1 MARPAQA
8 YNRRQRGRRAVC
20 HEGVA
25 GLAGPQS
32 RLYDGFMG
40 RYAATIRFAFLALLA
55 FGWPAIG
62 MAEGRRVQ
70 IITSFPPSFFEPF
83 RSAFRKNHP
92 DIAVEVVQRK
102 TTAAVIDIR
111 AQKRPEADLFWA
123 SAPDAFELLKR
134 ANLLAPVQPR
144 KTGAPETIAGYPVND
159 PDHRYL
165 GFAVSGYGLVYNPA
179 YLAARGLPVPR
190 TWADLAAPV
199 YAGHIGLTSPAR
211 SGTTH
216 LMVEALLQSLGWERG
231 WALWSVIGGNL
242 ATITARSFGVTAGV
256 ARGRFGIGIS
266 IDFLTEARTGDGE
279 TNRFVLPGETLFA
292 PASIARL
299 ATSPNPKEAEL
310 FIDFVL
316 SPEGQKMLREPR
328 IGRLAISPSAY
339 APDET
344 PPHLSETEGIFNRTG
359 FDAGLSAGR
368 YELVNLIFDEWITF
382 RRTEHA
388 RLWRGLQTMEAA
400 LLTRPDE
407 QAARLLTQARAALTQ
422 PPISTAELGEPGRFQ
437 NIVRVPRGLPVPEE
451 QARIETDIRNAIAAR
466 ATEASDNLQRAAE
479 RLAAL
484 GWRDENL
491 TGARP

>member
-1 MARPAQA
+1 
-8 YNRRQRGRRAVC
+8 
-20 HEGVA
+20 
-25 GLAGPQS
+25 
-32 RLYDGFMG
+32 MG
-40 RYAATIRFAFLALLA
+40 RYAAMIRLVLLALLA
-55 FGWPAIG
+55 LGWPAAG

-83 RSAFRKNHP
+83 RSAFRNRHP

-102 TTAAVIDIR
+102 TTAAVVDIR
-111 AQKRPEADLFWA
+111 TQKRPEADLFWA

-134 ANLLAPVQPR
+134 ANLLAPLQPR

-159 PDHRYL
+159 PENRYL
-165 GFAVSGYGLVYNPA
+165 GFAVSGYGLVYNAA
-179 YLAARGLPVPR
+179 YLTARGLPVPR
-190 TWADLAAPV
+190 NWADLAAPV
-199 YAGHIGLTSPAR
+199 YAGHIGLTSPGR

-231 WALWSVIGGNL
+231 WALWSAIGGNL

-266 IDFLTEARTGDGE
+266 IDFLTEAGTAEGE
-279 TNRFVLPGETLFA
+279 GNRFVLPGETLFA

-310 FIDFVL
+310 VIDFVL
-316 SPEGQKMLREPR
+316 SLAGQKMLREPR
-328 IGRLAISPSAY
+328 IGRLAVSPSAY
-339 APDET
+339 GPDET

-382 RRTEHA
+382 RRAEHA
-388 RLWRGLQTMEAA
+388 RLWRNLQVMEAA

-407 QAARLLTQARAALTQ
+407 QAAKLLTQTRAALSQ
-422 PPISTAELGEPGRFQ
+422 PPVSAMELGEPWRFR
-437 NIVRVPRGLPVPEE
+437 NLARVPRGLPVPEE
-451 QARIETDIRNAIAAR
+451 QTRIEAGIRNAIAAR
-466 ATEASDNLQRAAE
+466 STEASDSLQQAAD

-484 GWRDENL
+484 GWRDESP

>member
-1 MARPAQA
+1 
-8 YNRRQRGRRAVC
+8 
-20 HEGVA
+20 
-25 GLAGPQS
+25 
-32 RLYDGFMG
+32 MG
-40 RYAATIRFAFLALLA
+40 RFAVTIRLVLLALLA
-55 FGWPAIG
+55 FGWPASG

-83 RSAFRKNHP
+83 RSAFRNRHP
-92 DIAVEVVQRK
+92 DIAVEVAQRK
-102 TTAAVIDIR
+102 TTAAVVDIR
-111 AQKRPEADLFWA
+111 TNKRPDVDLFWA

-134 ANLLAPVQPR
+134 AKLLAPLQPR

-159 PDHRYL
+159 SDGRYL
-165 GFAVSGYGLVYNPA
+165 GFAVSGYGLVYHPA
-179 YLAARGLPVPR
+179 YLSARGLPVPR
-190 TWADLAAPV
+190 NWADLAAPV

-231 WALWSVIGGNL
+231 WALWSAIGGNL
-242 ATITARSFGVTAGV
+242 ATITARSFGVNAGV

-266 IDFLTEARTGDGE
+266 IDFLTEANAAEGE
-279 TNRFVLPGETLFA
+279 GNRFVLPGETLFA

-316 SPEGQKMLREPR
+316 SPEGQRMLREPR
-328 IGRLAISPSAY
+328 IGRLAVSPSAY
-339 APDET
+339 GQEET
-344 PPHLSETEGIFNRTG
+344 PPHLSEIEGIFNRTS

-382 RRTEHA
+382 RRAEHA
-388 RLWRGLQTMEAA
+388 RLWRSLQAMEAA

-407 QAARLLTQARAALTQ
+407 QAARLLTLARAALTQ
-422 PPISTAELGEPGRFQ
+422 PPVSAAELEKADRFR
-437 NIVRVPRGLPVPEE
+437 NLVRVPRGLPAPEE
-451 QARIETDIRNAIAAR
+451 QARIEADIRNAITAR
-466 ATEASDNLQRAAE
+466 AAEANDNLQKAAE

-484 GWRDENL
+484 GWRDEGL
-491 TGARP
+491 TGVRP

>member
-1 MARPAQA
+1 
-8 YNRRQRGRRAVC
+8 
-20 HEGVA
+20 
-25 GLAGPQS
+25 
-32 RLYDGFMG
+32 MG
-40 RYAATIRFAFLALLA
+40 RCAATIRLAFLALLI

-83 RSAFRKNHP
+83 RNAFRSKHP
-92 DIAVEVVQRK
+92 DILVEVVQRK
-102 TTAAVIDIR
+102 TTAAVVDIR
-111 AQKRPEADLFWA
+111 TQKRPEADLFWA

-134 ANLLAPVQPR
+134 ANLLAPVLPR

-159 PDHRYL
+159 RDGRYL

-190 TWADLAAPV
+190 NWADLAAPV

-231 WALWSVIGGNL
+231 WALWSAIGGNL
-242 ATITARSFGVTAGV
+242 ATITARSFGVNAGV

-266 IDFLTEARTGDGE
+266 IDFLTEANATEGE
-279 TNRFVLPGETLFA
+279 GNRFVLPGETLFA

-316 SPEGQKMLREPR
+316 SPEGQAMLREPR

-339 APDET
+339 GPDEA
-344 PPHLSETEGIFNRTG
+344 PPHLSATEGIFNRTA

-388 RLWRGLQTMEAA
+388 RLWRSLQAMEAA

-407 QAARLLTQARAALTQ
+407 QTAKLLTQARAALTQ
-422 PPISTAELGEPGRFQ
+422 PPVSAAELEKTERFR

-451 QARIETDIRNAIAAR
+451 QARIEADIRKAIAAR
-466 ATEASDNLQRAAE
+466 ASEAGDSLQQAAE
-479 RLAAL
+479 RLAAS
-484 GWRDENL
+484 GWREDNL

>member
-1 MARPAQA
+1 MGCPA
-8 YNRRQRGRRAVC
+8 VMI
-20 HEGVA
+20 
-25 GLAGPQS
+25 
-32 RLYDGFMG
+32 RLVL
-40 RYAATIRFAFLALLA
+40 LALLA

-70 IITSFPPSFFEPF
+70 IITSFPPTFFEPF
-83 RSAFRKNHP
+83 RAAFSNRHP

-102 TTAAVIDIR
+102 TTAAVVDIR
-111 AQKRPEADLFWA
+111 THKQPKADLFWA

-144 KTGAPETIAGYPVND
+144 ATGAPHTIAGYPVND
-159 PDHRYL
+159 PDSRYL
-165 GFAVSGYGLVYNPA
+165 GFAVSGYGLVYNPS

-190 TWADLAAPV
+190 NWADLAAPV

-231 WALWSVIGGNL
+231 WALWSAIGGNL
-242 ATITARSFGVTAGV
+242 ATITARSFGVNAGV

-266 IDFLTEARTGDGE
+266 IDFLTEANTTEGE
-279 TNRFVLPGETLFA
+279 GNRFVLPGETLFA

-328 IGRLAISPSAY
+328 IGRLAVSPSAY
-339 APDET
+339 GPEET
-344 PPHLSETEGIFNRTG
+344 PPHLSAAEGIFNRTA

-382 RRTEHA
+382 RRPEHA
-388 RLWRGLQTMEAA
+388 RLWRSLQAMEAA

-407 QAARLLTQARAALTQ
+407 PAAKLLTQARTALTQ
-422 PPISTAELGEPGRFQ
+422 PPIPAAELEKAYRFR
-437 NIVRVPRGLPVPEE
+437 NIVRVPRGLPVPDD
-451 QARIETDIRNAIAAR
+451 QARIEADIRNAVAAR
-466 ATEASDNLQRAAE
+466 AAQANDSLQQAAE

-484 GWRDENL
+484 GWRDESL
-491 TGARP
+491 TGTRP

>member
-1 MARPAQA
+1 MAPSA
-8 YNRRQRGRRAVC
+8 C
-20 HEGVA
+20 
-25 GLAGPQS
+25 
-32 RLYDGFMG
+32 
-40 RYAATIRFAFLALLA
+40 TIRLVFLALLA
-55 FGWPAIG
+55 VGWPAGG

-83 RSAFRKNHP
+83 RSAFRKRHP
-92 DIAVEVVQRK
+92 EIAVEVVQRK

-111 AQKRPEADLFWA
+111 TRKRPEADLFWA
-123 SAPDAFELLKR
+123 SAPDAFELLKQ

-144 KTGAPETIAGYPVND
+144 RTGAPETIAGYPVND
-159 PDHRYL
+159 PGGRYL

-179 YLAARGLPVPR
+179 YLAGRGLPVPR
-190 TWADLAAPV
+190 NWADLAAPV

-231 WALWSVIGGNL
+231 WALWSAIGGNL
-242 ATITARSFGVTAGV
+242 ATITARSFGVNAGV

-266 IDFLTEARTGDGE
+266 IDFLTEANTAEGE
-279 TNRFVLPGETLFA
+279 GNRFVLPGETLFA

-299 ATSPNPKEAEL
+299 AASPNPKEAEL

-316 SPEGQKMLREPR
+316 SPEGQTMLREPR
-328 IGRLAISPSAY
+328 IGRLAVSPSAY
-339 APDET
+339 GPDET

-388 RLWRGLQTMEAA
+388 RLWRSLQAMEAA

-407 QAARLLTQARAALTQ
+407 QAARLLTQARGALTQ
-422 PPISTAELGEPGRFQ
+422 PPVSAAALGEPGRFR
-437 NIVRVPRGLPVPEE
+437 NLVRVPRGLPVPEE
-451 QARIETDIRNAIAAR
+451 QARIEADIRNAIGAR
-466 ATEASDNLQRAAE
+466 ATEAGDKLQQAAE

-484 GWRDENL
+484 GWRDESL

>member
-1 MARPAQA
+1 
-8 YNRRQRGRRAVC
+8 
-20 HEGVA
+20 
-25 GLAGPQS
+25 
-32 RLYDGFMG
+32 MG
-40 RYAATIRFAFLALLA
+40 RSAVTLRLVLLALLA
-55 FGWPAIG
+55 LGWPASG

-83 RSAFRKNHP
+83 RNAFRKKHP

-159 PDHRYL
+159 PDGRYL

-179 YLAARGLPVPR
+179 YLTARGLPVPR
-190 TWADLAAPV
+190 NWADLAAPV

-231 WALWSVIGGNL
+231 WALWSAIGGNL
-242 ATITARSFGVTAGV
+242 ATITARSFGVNAGV

-266 IDFLTEARTGDGE
+266 IDFLTEANTAEGE
-279 TNRFVLPGETLFA
+279 GNRFVLPGETLFA

-299 ATSPNPKEAEL
+299 ATSPNPKEAEI

-316 SPEGQKMLREPR
+316 SPEGQAMLREPR
-328 IGRLAISPSAY
+328 IGRLAVSPSAY
-339 APDET
+339 GADEA
-344 PPHLSETEGIFNRTG
+344 PPHLSATEGIFNRTA

-388 RLWRGLQTMEAA
+388 RLWRSLQAMEAA

-407 QAARLLTQARAALTQ
+407 QTAKLLTQARATLTQ
-422 PPISTAELGEPGRFQ
+422 PPVSAAELEKTERFR
-437 NIVRVPRGLPVPEE
+437 NIVRVPRGLPVPDE
-451 QARIETDIRNAIAAR
+451 QARIEADIRNAIVAR
-466 ATEASDNLQRAAE
+466 ASEAGDSLQQAAE

-484 GWRDENL
+484 GWREDNL

>member
-1 MARPAQA
+1 MAGAGAQS
-8 YNRRQRGRRAVC
+8 RRRAWRIVC
-20 HEGVA
+20 HEKPTS
-25 GLAGPQS
+25 LAGPQS

-40 RYAATIRFAFLALLA
+40 RYAVKIRLVLLALLA
-55 FGWPAIG
+55 FGWPATG

-83 RSAFRKNHP
+83 RSAFRNRHP

-102 TTAAVIDIR
+102 TTAAVVDIR
-111 AQKRPEADLFWA
+111 TQKRPEADLFWA

-134 ANLLAPVQPR
+134 ANLLAPLQPR

-190 TWADLAAPV
+190 NWADLAAPV

-231 WALWSVIGGNL
+231 WALWSAIGGNL

-266 IDFLTEARTGDGE
+266 IDFLTEARTAEGE
-279 TNRFVLPGETLFA
+279 GNRFVLPGETLFA

-328 IGRLAISPSAY
+328 IGRLAVSPSAY
-339 APDET
+339 GPDET

-388 RLWRGLQTMEAA
+388 RLWRSLQTMEAA

-437 NIVRVPRGLPVPEE
+437 NIVRVPRGLPLPEE
-451 QARIETDIRNAIAAR
+451 QARIETDIRNAIGDRAA
-466 ATEASDNLQRAAE
+466 EAGDRLQQAAE

-484 GWRDENL
+484 GWRDESL

>member
-1 MARPAQA
+1 MD
-8 YNRRQRGRRAVC
+8 RRA
-20 HEGVA
+20 A
-25 GLAGPQS
+25 KI
-32 RLYDGFMG
+32 RLV
-40 RYAATIRFAFLALLA
+40 FLAVLA

-83 RSAFRKNHP
+83 RSAFRSRYP
-92 DIAVEVVQRK
+92 DIAVEIVQRK

-111 AQKRPEADLFWA
+111 TKKRPEADLFWA

-134 ANLLAPVQPR
+134 ANLLAPLQPR
-144 KTGAPETIAGYPVND
+144 KTGAPQTIAGYPVND

-165 GFAVSGYGLVYNPA
+165 GFAISGYGLVYNPS
-179 YLAARGLPVPR
+179 YLTARALPVPR
-190 TWADLAAPV
+190 NWADLAAPV

-216 LMVEALLQSLGWERG
+216 LMVEALLQSLGWDRG
-231 WALWSVIGGNL
+231 WALWSAIGGNL

-266 IDFLTEARTGDGE
+266 IDFLTEARTAEGE
-279 TNRFVLPGETLFA
+279 GNRFVLPGETLFA
-292 PASIARL
+292 PASVARL

-310 FIDFVL
+310 FIDFIL
-316 SPEGQKMLREPR
+316 SPEGQRMLREPR
-328 IGRLAISPSAY
+328 IGRLAVSPSAY
-339 APDET
+339 GPEET

-388 RLWRGLQTMEAA
+388 RLWRNLQAMEAA

-407 QAARLLTQARAALTQ
+407 QAAKLLTQARTALTR
-422 PPISTAELGEPGRFQ
+422 PPVSTAELGEPRRFQ

-466 ATEASDNLQRAAE
+466 AGEASDNLQRAAE

-484 GWRDENL
+484 GWRDESL